1 MDDDLVE
8 IHMSEWPLVAIASQ
22 MHQHLQQVITH
33 LSTMRSHYN
42 PPPLRKNALYRG
54 WRCRYAKESG
64 DQWTNCKIFLVSIN
78 VGSFVSIETL
88 MIYGSNVMM
97 RNGLAKEA
105 GSLT

>member
-42 PPPLRKNALYRG
+42 PPPPEKKTRSTGADVAGMQKSLAISGRIA
-54 WRCRYAKESG
+54 RYSWSA
-64 DQWTNCKIFLVSIN
+64 
-78 VGSFVSIETL
+78 
-88 MIYGSNVMM
+88 
-97 RNGLAKEA
+97 
-105 GSLT
+105 